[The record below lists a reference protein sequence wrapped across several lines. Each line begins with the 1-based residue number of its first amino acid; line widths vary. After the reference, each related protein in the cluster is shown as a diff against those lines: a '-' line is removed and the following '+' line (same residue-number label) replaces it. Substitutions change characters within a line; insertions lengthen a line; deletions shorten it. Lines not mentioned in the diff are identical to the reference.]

1 MYVILAY
8 DVNAKR
14 VSKVMKICK
23 KYLYRVQNSV
33 FEGYITESK
42 LAHLKKELENK
53 IDTGND
59 SILIYRMDST
69 RFIQKEQLGVA
80 EKMDSIIG

>member
-1 MYVILAY
+1 MYVILTY

-23 KYLYRVQNSV
+23 KYLHHVQNSV

-42 LAHLKKELENK
+42 LARLKRELESK

-59 SILIYRMDST
+59 SIQMYRMDST
-69 RFIQKEQLGVA
+69 RFIQKEQLGVV
-80 EKMDSIIG
+80 EKIDSIIG